1 MDRQSLVVGAAT
13 LAVGA
18 NIFWSLAF
26 AYLHLA
32 ERGLDPSRRYL
43 SEYVLTSSGWIM
55 YAAFAAMSIG
65 GVALGIAL
73 LASGWQG
80 APLGVVFVGYG
91 VAIGVAGWYPTDPS
105 VNTVLS
111 RAGEL
116 HNLAAYYVY
125 RLLVVSAFA
134 GLAMG
139 VLRMG
144 PRVSID
150 WLWMGSALWV
160 LAGFVLTN
168 YGWQLM
174 SGGATQRVFFAGVFA
189 WLTVAGVRLLQT
201 VAR

>member
-1 MDRQSLVVGAAT
+1 MDRQSFVFGAAL

-18 NIFWSLAF
+18 NLSWALAF

-32 ERGLDPSRRYL
+32 ERGMDPTRRYL
-43 SEYVLTSSGWIM
+43 SEYVLTDSGWLM
-55 YAAFAAMSIG
+55 YAAFAAM
-65 GVALGIAL
+65 ALGGLAL
-73 LASGWQG
+73 GTALIASGWQG
-80 APLGVVFVGYG
+80 LALGLVFVAYG
-91 VAIGVAGWYPTDPS
+91 AAVGLAGWYPTDPS
-105 VNTVLS
+105 TNTVLS
-111 RAGEL
+111 RTGEL

-150 WLWMGSALWV
+150 WLWIGSALWV

-168 YGWQLM
+168 YGWQLT
-174 SGGATQRVFFAGVFA
+174 SGGMTQRFFFGGVCA
-189 WLTVAGVRLLQT
+189 WLTVIGVRLLQT
-201 VAR
+201 AAR